1 MRFHHG
7 SEDRRSHANFGPWTQ
22 VSRLGN
28 PLFNEVLVPM
38 ERKDDWNADSADH
51 DREYADGVLH
61 PELAKLLP
69 VLYPTAFPNLK
80 KRTSTPASRVPTSQR
95 SC

>member
-1 MRFHHG
+1 MD
-7 SEDRRSHANFGPWTQ
+7 DRVAASACTSTTAGTAANNPANVGPWTQ

-38 ERKDDWNADSADH
+38 ERKDDWNQDPPTNDS
-51 DREYADGVLH
+51 EYADGVLH

-69 VLYPTAFPNLK
+69 GALPG
-80 KRTSTPASRVPTSQR
+80 RVPEPGRR
-95 SC
+95 S